1 MMRKLVLLVVALL
14 FVSCA
19 KTYDPLS
26 GREVFTLLPTSEE
39 IKIGKM
45 YVPLA
50 IDENDGRYPD
60 KEVQQYIKQLGE
72 KIAEH
77 TPRKLDYQF
86 YLVNTQAVNAFALPG
101 GFIFVNRGLVLSLDK
116 EDELAG
122 VIAHELAH
130 VNARH
135 HARFLEKVYGMN
147 ILLSIAGIFA
157 YQTKYGDILMN
168 FGKIGAQLI
177 SLKWSRDQERE
188 ADRLGVRFAYD
199 AGYDPRGLLD
209 TFKIFKKMEK
219 VKQPEWLLTHPLPET
234 RIKEVKALI
243 KKLDLNKPLIKD
255 SPNFHRIKNK
265 LEKTKPS
272 FDLYYKAKEKLAK
285 KKKLAA
291 LELLNKALEI
301 YPENNAAL
309 TLKAFIL
316 LSEDKFKEGTQLAVK
331 AAQLDELY
339 FKPHFFAGYGYFK
352 LKKYRKSID
361 YLERAKELI
370 PNFPDVYYFLGRDYE
385 AIGKLSLA
393 AKNYEKALKLTDG
406 KRGWEKDAQR
416 RLRKILGY

>member
-1 MMRKLVLLVVALL
+1 MRKLLLLL
-14 FVSCA
+14 FAFVLVSCS

-26 GREVFTLLPTSEE
+26 GKEVFTLLPTSEE
-39 IKIGKM
+39 IKIGQM

-50 IDENDGRYPD
+50 VDENDGRYPD
-60 KEVQQYIKQLGE
+60 KEVQQYIKNLGE
-72 KIAEH
+72 KIARH
-77 TPRKLDYQF
+77 TPRKLNYQF

-101 GFIFVNRGLVLSLDK
+101 GFIFVNRGLILTLDK

-157 YQTKYGDILMN
+157 YQSKYGDILMN

-177 SLKWSRDQERE
+177 SLKWSRDQEKE

-209 TFKIFKKMEK
+209 TFKIFKKLGK
-219 VKQPEWLLTHPLPET
+219 VKQPEWLLTHPLPDT
-234 RIKEVKALI
+234 RIKEVKQLI
-243 KKLDLNKPLIKD
+243 KQLDLSKKLIKD
-255 SPNFHRIKNK
+255 SPQFHRIKAK

-272 FDLYYKAKEKLAK
+272 FDLYYKAKEKVAK
-285 KKKLAA
+285 DKKLAA
-291 LELLNKALEI
+291 LELLDKSLEI
-301 YPENNAAL
+301 YPENNASL

-316 LSEDKFKEGTQLAVK
+316 LSEDKFEEGTQLAVK
-331 AAQLDELY
+331 AASLDDMY

-352 LKKYRKSID
+352 LKKYSKSVKF
-361 YLERAKELI
+361 LERAKDLI

-385 AIGKLSLA
+385 ELGKVQKA
-393 AKNYEKALKLTDG
+393 VENYQKALKLTDG
-406 KRGWEKDAQR
+406 KRGWEKDAKK
-416 RLRKILGY
+416 RLSRLLGY

>member
-1 MMRKLVLLVVALL
+1 MMRKLLLLL
-14 FVSCA
+14 FAFVLVSCS

-26 GREVFTLLPTSEE
+26 GKEVFTLLPTSEE
-39 IKIGKM
+39 IKIGQM

-50 IDENDGRYPD
+50 VDENDGRYPD
-60 KEVQQYIKQLGE
+60 KEVQQYIKNLGE
-72 KIAEH
+72 KIARH
-77 TPRKLDYQF
+77 TPRKLNYQF

-101 GFIFVNRGLVLSLDK
+101 GFIFVNRGLILTLDK

-157 YQTKYGDILMN
+157 YQSKYGDILMN

-177 SLKWSRDQERE
+177 SLKWSRDQEKE

-209 TFKIFKKMEK
+209 TFKIFKKLGK
-219 VKQPEWLLTHPLPET
+219 VKQPEWLLTHPLPDT
-234 RIKEVKALI
+234 RIKEVKQLI
-243 KKLDLNKPLIKD
+243 KQLDLSKKLIKD
-255 SPNFHRIKNK
+255 SPQFHRIKAK

-272 FDLYYKAKEKLAK
+272 FDLYYKAKEKVAK
-285 KKKLAA
+285 DKKLAA
-291 LELLNKALEI
+291 LELLDKSLEI
-301 YPENNAAL
+301 YPENNASL

-316 LSEDKFKEGTQLAVK
+316 LSEDKFEEGTQLAVK
-331 AAQLDELY
+331 AASLDDMY

-352 LKKYRKSID
+352 LKKYSKSVKF
-361 YLERAKELI
+361 LERAKDLI

-385 AIGKLSLA
+385 ELGKVQKA
-393 AKNYEKALKLTDG
+393 VENYQKALKLTDG
-406 KRGWEKDAQR
+406 KRGWEKDAKK
-416 RLRKILGY
+416 RLSRLLGY